1 MKRAHLLTP
10 LALSLAAVAF
20 AQPPKET
27 KPAEKPA
34 EIKAPAGWTD
44 AEMQACMD
52 AATPGANHQIL
63 AKSIGAWR
71 GKTTMWM
78 VPGAEPISSEC
89 DMTVSD
95 YMDGRFTKWEMAG
108 DVPGMGPMKGSGV
121 YGFDNVN
128 QKFVASWVT
137 NCGTNIMNGTGELS
151 SDGKTFTWTYTI
163 TDPITRKPT
172 TMRDIESHTGPDSF
186 TLQTWGTDSKSG
198 KEYKMMEATFKRTA
212 AKAAIQRVSDQSA
225 QVACAGCVFHME
237 GAEGCQ
243 LAVKLDGKT
252 YFVDGAEVAGH
263 EWCDKALDAV
273 VNGTIE
279 NGRFVASS
287 VKTK

>member
-1 MKRAHLLTP
+1 MKLASMLAP
-10 LALSLAAVAF
+10 LAVSFAALAF

-27 KPAEKPA
+27 KQP

-44 AEMQACMD
+44 AEMQACME
-52 AATPGANHQIL
+52 AATPGAQHQIL

-71 GKTTMWM
+71 GKTSMWM
-78 VPGAEPISSEC
+78 GPGAEPISSEC

-95 YMDGRFTKWEMAG
+95 YMDGRFTKWEMSG

-151 SDGKTFTWTYTI
+151 SDSKTFTWTYTI
-163 TDPITRKPT
+163 TDPITKKPT
-172 TMRDIESHTGPDSF
+172 TLRDIESHTGPDSF
-186 TLQTWGTDSKSG
+186 TLQTWGADSKSG

-212 AKAAIQRVSDQSA
+212 AKAAIQRVSDKSA

-263 EWCDKALDAV
+263 DWCDKALDAV
-273 VNGTIE
+273 VNGAIE
-279 NGRFVASS
+279 NGRFAASS